1 MMFRSDRPRQ
11 SREEK
16 TDRPWYQGRTPS
28 VLFATLAASLA
39 AIAIFAASDIH
50 GQDPTPQATDE
61 ETTTNTA
68 DATDSADI
76 SFPIS
81 DETLSA
87 EDPREERDNRKV
99 AFNTPFGQLSWKDLV
114 GKIRYEGGK
123 AYADHNGLRLQLSI
137 SPELQSVVE
146 KQLAAQRYVS
156 GSIVMVESGSGRILA
171 MAERRGD
178 VGNPL
183 LTRESISVSARAP
196 AASLMKIVTAAATIE
211 KNDLNPFTEVPFHGG
226 CGNLRGQNWLR
237 DSRTDRQSMT
247 FALAFGKSCNTV
259 FARLAIYE
267 AGLSALKESADRF
280 HFNKPIP
287 SDIIIETSAA
297 FIPSSESATPY
308 EVGLMGAGFG
318 ASALSPIHSA
328 MLSATVGNGGILMA
342 PYLVDAAINARGE
355 TVYQG
360 KPHPLVRVFSAET
373 AKKMAILMQETI
385 TAGTSRRYFRRKG
398 TRQDL
403 FDIGGKTGTLSDP
416 ESRQTLYTWFSGIA
430 PLDTNSG
437 VAIGTLVANPQN
449 WVVRATSLAQASLA
463 HYLKMEKRT
472 SRVAR
477 SGNPE

>member
-1 MMFRSDRPRQ
+1 M
-11 SREEK
+11 
-16 TDRPWYQGRTPS
+16 
-28 VLFATLAASLA
+28 
-39 AIAIFAASDIH
+39 
-50 GQDPTPQATDE
+50 
-61 ETTTNTA
+61 
-68 DATDSADI
+68 
-76 SFPIS
+76 S
-81 DETLSA
+81 DEILSA
-87 EDPREERDNRKV
+87 EDPREEPDNRKV
-99 AFNTPFGQLSWKDLV
+99 AFTTPFGQISWKDIV
-114 GKIRYEGGK
+114 GKIRYEEGK
-123 AYADHNGLRLQLSI
+123 AFAEHNGLRLQLSI
-137 SPELQSVVE
+137 NPELQSVVE

-156 GSIVMVESGSGRILA
+156 GSIVMIESNTGRVLA

-211 KNDLNPFTEVPFHGG
+211 KNDLDPYTEVPFHGG

-267 AGLSALKESADRF
+267 AGLAAFKESADKF

-287 SDIIIETSAA
+287 SDFVLETSAA
-297 FIPSSESATPY
+297 FIPSSELATPY
-308 EVGLMGAGFG
+308 EVGLAGAGFG
-318 ASALSPIHSA
+318 ASSLSPVHAA
-328 MLSATVGNGGILMA
+328 MLSATVGNSGILMA
-342 PYLVDAAINARGE
+342 PYLVDAATNVKGE
-355 TVYQG
+355 IAYQG
-360 KPHPLVRVFSAET
+360 KPHPLGRVFSPET
-373 AKKMAILMQETI
+373 AKKMAVLMQETI

-403 FDIGGKTGTLSDP
+403 FEIGGKTGTLSDP
-416 ESRQTLYTWFSGIA
+416 EFRQTLYTWFSGIA

-463 HYLKMEKRT
+463 HYLKMEKRD

-477 SGNPE
+477 SGTRE